1 MKKIFCI
8 LNSTFLILLCGCSS
22 TTVLDYDKD
31 GNVIRETKT
40 NESAMYV
47 GMQSL
52 ETKDNFAVV
61 NGWCIGANP
70 SVNIYGAG
78 AFSAIIGSINKDNG
92 ATNALAYAT
101 MINNSK
107 VALDIT
113 ANKDGITAKAQTNE
127 VQQNSNGSTETKTTE
142 SEAK

>member
-1 MKKIFCI
+1 MKKTLLIIFGTVCG
-8 LNSTFLILLCGCSS
+8 LFCGCSS
-22 TTVLDYDKD
+22 TTVLEYDKD

-47 GMQSL
+47 GMQSI

-78 AFSAIIGSINKDNG
+78 AFSAVIGSINKDNG
-92 ATNALAYAT
+92 ATNALGYAT

-127 VQQNSNGSTETKTTE
+127 VQTNSNGSTEAKATE

>member
-22 TTVLDYDKD
+22 TTITEYDKE
-31 GNVIRETKT
+31 GNVVKTTKT

-52 ETKDNFAVV
+52 DTKDNWACI
-61 NGWCIGANP
+61 NGWCLGANP

-92 ATNALAYAT
+92 ATNALGYAT
-101 MINNSK
+101 MLNNAK
-107 VALDIT
+107 VSLDIT

-127 VQQNSNGSTETKTTE
+127 VQKNSNSGT
-142 SEAK
+142 EAKATELEAK

>member
-1 MKKIFCI
+1 MKKIITIGAVAIAFV
-8 LNSTFLILLCGCSS
+8 LGGCSS
-22 TTVLDYDKD
+22 TTITNYDSL
-31 GNVIRETKT
+31 GNVIKITKT

-52 ETKDNFAVV
+52 ETKDNFAVL

-78 AFSAIIGSINKDNG
+78 AFSALIGSINKENG

-101 MINNSK
+101 MVNNAK
-107 VALDIT
+107 VNIDIS

-127 VQQNSNGSTETKTTE
+127 TSVQA
-142 SEAK
+142 SEEKKVEQ